1 MQSNCSEAAA
11 GSAVESARREFTYT
25 QRDFER
31 VRRLIHRRA
40 GIALNDS
47 KADMVYSRL
56 SRRLRALG
64 LHRMREY
71 LDLVEDDTGAE
82 WQAFTNAL
90 TTNLTSFFREP
101 HHFEILRQWLSGVP
115 RTRPIRIWCAAASTG
130 EEPYS
135 IAMTVMEHYRYVW
148 PPVSILATD
157 VDTSVLAT
165 AEAGVYPQERV
176 HSLSRSRL
184 RRFFRRGTGEHEGDV
199 RVADDVRALV
209 RFEPLNLLDE
219 RWAVRGPL
227 DAIFCRNVMIYFDKA
242 TQHRIL
248 SRFVPLLAADGLLFA
263 GHSESFLH
271 AADLFRSCGRTVY
284 RLAAPAGGA
293 G

>member
-1 MQSNCSEAAA
+1 LSTAAGVRDALAAA
-11 GSAVESARREFTYT
+11 GPREFGYT
-25 QRDFER
+25 QRDFQR
-31 VRRLIHRRA
+31 VRRLIHQRA

-47 KADMVYSRL
+47 KTDMVYSRL
-56 SRRLRALG
+56 ARRMRALG
-64 LHRMREY
+64 LQRMRDY
-71 LDLVEDDTGAE
+71 LDLVEGDSGVE

-101 HHFEILRQWLSGVP
+101 HHFDVLREWLAGVP
-115 RTRPIRIWCAAASTG
+115 PSRPIRIWCAAASTG

-135 IAMTVMEHYRYVW
+135 IAMTVMEHYRNVW

-165 AEAGVYPQERV
+165 AEEGIYPEDRV
-176 HSLSRSRL
+176 QALSKARL
-184 RRFFRRGTGEHEGDV
+184 RRFFRRGTGDNTGYV
-199 RVADDVRALV
+199 RVMDDARALV
-209 RFEPLNLLDE
+209 RFEPLNLLDDH
-219 RWAVRGPL
+219 WPVDGPL
-227 DAIFCRNVMIYFDKA
+227 DVIFCRNVMIYFDKA
-242 TQHRIL
+242 TQRRIL
-248 SRFVPLLAADGLLFA
+248 SRFVPLLAADGLLLA

-271 AADLFRSCGRTVY
+271 AADLFRPCGRTVY